1 MLTLNG
7 LTYLSLQ
14 DAPAPM
20 PKDTNLDVIRVLAGK
35 QSNTQCIF
43 IIEQAVGGVFYKSSE
58 LISPYNNLLSC
69 RFFS

>member
-1 MLTLNG
+1 
-7 LTYLSLQ
+7 
-14 DAPAPM
+14 M
-20 PKDTNLDVIRVLAGK
+20 PKDTNLDIIKVLVGK

-43 IIEQAVGGVFYKSSE
+43 IIEQAVGGVFNKSSE

>member
-43 IIEQAVGGVFYKSSE
+43 IIGGVFYKSSE